1 MSASGL
7 YTAGGSAG
15 NFRVIA
21 MHQGGTLAD
30 TSTVTITA
38 PVVTLTSLTLT
49 PASASLTTGGTR
61 QFSAAALWS
70 NGGTSVP
77 PLNWTSTGGTVSSA
91 GLYTAGGSAGSFR
104 VIVTQQGGAVADT
117 AAVTVTAP
125 VATLSSL
132 SLTPASTSLLTA
144 GTRQFA
150 VTALWSDGGTSV
162 PALTWTS
169 TGGAVLS
176 TGLYTA
182 GGSAGSFLVIA
193 TQQGGTVAD
202 TSAVTV
208 TAPVATL
215 SSLSLTPASTSLT
228 TAGTRQFAVTALW
241 SDGGTSVP
249 ALNWTSTGGT
259 VSGAGLYTAGGSAG
273 SFRVIATQQGG
284 TVADTSAVT
293 VTAPVATLSSLIL
306 SPGSASVTAGTTRQF
321 SAAALWS
328 DGGTTLP
335 TLAWSSTGGSV
346 SSSGMFTAGT
356 TAGSFRVIASA
367 LAGLITD
374 TATVTVTA
382 AGGVTPWVEDD
393 FSSYSSSS
401 QMLADPLHLYSIEDG
416 YNTDPRITLDPTDGV
431 NGSSKSMKYT
441 LTATGTP
448 CQETTVGRNFKFPAT
463 VSEAWV
469 EVWAKFSANFRTA
482 ANAGCASNPD
492 YKFIF
497 GRISGQDGSRFDI
510 LIGNSSNY
518 LEVSWPNHEEGA
530 RMPMAPSYQ
539 VFDGQWHRYRLH
551 YKLATSGQSNGG
563 TELWIDGVLAF
574 SNLHSDTGAATGIYG
589 LALARNLNQGPAAG
603 VTMSVNWG
611 DVKVFNANPG
621 W

>member
-1 MSASGL
+1 MTFTYKLSRRLASAYTGL
-7 YTAGGSAG
+7 FALLLTTQSCTDSQAPTAA
-15 NFRVIA
+15 A
-21 MHQGGTLAD
+21 M
-30 TSTVTITA
+30 TA
-38 PVVTLTSLTLT
+38 PDSALAEALPQGAAPAPGSTLTSMTLSPGSTSIHIGGSRQFIVSSKWSDGSTST
-49 PASASLTTGGTR
+49 PALTYAVTGGTI
-61 QFSAAALWS
+61 
-70 NGGTSVP
+70 
-77 PLNWTSTGGTVSSA
+77 SS
-91 GLYTAGGSAGSFR
+91 
-104 VIVTQQGGAVADT
+104 GGAYR
-117 AAVTVTAP
+117 
-125 VATLSSL
+125 
-132 SLTPASTSLLTA
+132 ASGVK
-144 GTRQFA
+144 GT
-150 VTALWSDGGTSV
+150 
-162 PALTWTS
+162 
-169 TGGAVLS
+169 
-176 TGLYTA
+176 Y
-182 GGSAGSFLVIA
+182 
-193 TQQGGTVAD
+193 
-202 TSAVTV
+202 
-208 TAPVATL
+208 
-215 SSLSLTPASTSLT
+215 
-228 TAGTRQFAVTALW
+228 
-241 SDGGTSVP
+241 
-249 ALNWTSTGGT
+249 
-259 VSGAGLYTAGGSAG
+259 
-273 SFRVIATQQGG
+273 RVIATQQNGSM
-284 TVADTSAVT
+284 ADTSVVT
-293 VTAPVATLSSLIL
+293 LTSMTKLNLTPAVATIKTGATQQYTAMGTRSD
-306 SPGSASVTAGTTRQF
+306 GSVDPQPVTYNATGGAISAAGLFTAGATAGTYRII
-321 SAAALWS
+321 AVNK
-328 DGGTTLP
+328 
-335 TLAWSSTGGSV
+335 GGSMADT
-346 SSSGMFTAGT
+346 S
-356 TAGSFRVIASA
+356 VIN
-367 LAGLITD
+367 LTGQ
-374 TATVTVTA
+374 A

-497 GRISGQDGSRFDI
+497 GRTVGTPRFDI

>member
-1 MSASGL
+1 SSSGLYTAGTTPGSFRVIASAQAGQVADTATVTVTAPAVTLSTLSVAPASVSLTTGATRQFAVTGTWSDGSTIPPAVTWAVTGGSMSASGL

-104 VIVTQQGGAVADT
+104 VIV
-117 AAVTVTAP
+117 
-125 VATLSSL
+125 
-132 SLTPASTSLLTA
+132 
-144 GTRQFA
+144 
-150 VTALWSDGGTSV
+150 
-162 PALTWTS
+162 
-169 TGGAVLS
+169 
-176 TGLYTA
+176 
-182 GGSAGSFLVIA
+182 

-497 GRISGQDGSRFDI
+497 GRTVGTPRFDI